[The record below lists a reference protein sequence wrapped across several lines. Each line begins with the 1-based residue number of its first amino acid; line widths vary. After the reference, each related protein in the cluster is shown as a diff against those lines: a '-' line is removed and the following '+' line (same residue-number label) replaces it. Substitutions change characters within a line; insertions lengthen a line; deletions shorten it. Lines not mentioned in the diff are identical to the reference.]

1 MSPEVVER
9 KLALIAGYLR
19 DLQPYEG
26 ASFEVFMQRHY
37 EVERLLEL
45 LLIAASDI
53 VFHLISGKKDEPVPS
68 SYRAAFLRA
77 GQAGMLSK
85 ELSGNLARAAG
96 LRNILVH
103 EYAEIDYALLHQSI
117 PSAIRDFTAFIRE
130 LSR

>member
-1 MSPEVVER
+1 MSPEVIER
-9 KLALIAGYLR
+9 KLALVARYIH
-19 DLQPYEG
+19 DLQPYDG

-37 EVERLLEL
+37 EAERLLEL
-45 LLIAASDI
+45 LLITASDI
-53 VFHLISGKKDEPVPS
+53 VFHLLAGNKEEPAPS

-77 GQAGMLSK
+77 GEAGMLSK

-117 PSAIRDFTAFIRE
+117 PSAIRDFTALIRE